1 MSKFKINNL
10 KYTSSLTLSLIG
22 SEAFKL
28 GSSIFIFKFTG
39 NLWLVTFLYLL
50 LQLPSVLVYLFSSE
64 IVKKVKSDKLILLI
78 CDLLSF
84 AILIPPLITFI
95 ILNKDDSNNDLKT
108 TLSIILITFSTLL
121 GFIHSFRFIFL
132 KNIIYFIADNNDQ
145 MQKFNATNSLAT
157 SLGFIAST
165 ILSFFLFKNLSF
177 YWLITMNMITYLVS
191 GILYYSL
198 KVNKEATVFSA
209 PTSTGDVE
217 NKQDKSNLA
226 KSWMFILSGSLLI
239 GIFLFPNTSGL
250 SQYFNSFGNSEY
262 KIDNWGFYFS
272 IIFATFSLIGVV
284 IVYFFQSKIKKSKP
298 LFIAIIAVLGT
309 LNFVWLF
316 FINSEAKV
324 NLISY
329 VSIIALQQFTYS
341 LFISIYY
348 STSYELF
355 SKSHFHKQNGIAIVF
370 RILLSSMISVLF
382 TLISTKAGYL
392 YTYLFYSLIVFIC
405 ATGILVS
412 SLTYKKRKDKIQS
425 KHN

>member
-1 MSKFKINNL
+1 
-10 KYTSSLTLSLIG
+10 
-22 SEAFKL
+22 
-28 GSSIFIFKFTG
+28 
-39 NLWLVTFLYLL
+39 
-50 LQLPSVLVYLFSSE
+50 
-64 IVKKVKSDKLILLI
+64 
-78 CDLLSF
+78 
-84 AILIPPLITFI
+84 
-95 ILNKDDSNNDLKT
+95 
-108 TLSIILITFSTLL
+108 
-121 GFIHSFRFIFL
+121 
-132 KNIIYFIADNNDQ
+132 
-145 MQKFNATNSLAT
+145 
-157 SLGFIAST
+157 
-165 ILSFFLFKNLSF
+165 
-177 YWLITMNMITYLVS
+177 
-191 GILYYSL
+191 
-198 KVNKEATVFSA
+198 
-209 PTSTGDVE
+209 
-217 NKQDKSNLA
+217 
-226 KSWMFILSGSLLI
+226 MFILSGSLLI

-316 FINSEAKV
+316 FINLEAKV

-341 LFISIYY
+341 LFIPIYY

-392 YTYLFYSLIVFIC
+392 YTYLFYSLIVFTC
-405 ATGILVS
+405 ATGILIS

>member
-1 MSKFKINNL
+1 MTKFKVNNL
-10 KYTSSLTLSLIG
+10 KYTGSLTLSLIG

-50 LQLPSVLVYLFSSE
+50 IQLPSIIVYLFSSK
-64 IVKKVKSDKLILLI
+64 IVKKVKNDKFILLV

-95 ILNKDDSNNDLKT
+95 ILNKDDSNKDLKT
-108 TLSIILITFSTLL
+108 TLSIILITFSTIL

-132 KNIIYFIADNNDQ
+132 KSIIYFIADNNDQ
-145 MQKFNATNSLAT
+145 MQKFNASNSLAT
-157 SLGFIAST
+157 SLGFFAST

-177 YWLITMNMITYLVS
+177 YWLITMNMVTYLVS

-198 KVNKEATVFSA
+198 KVNKEATIFSK
-209 PTSTGDVE
+209 PELTDSTE
-217 NKQDKSNLA
+217 NRQIKSNLA
-226 KSWMFILSGSLLI
+226 KSWMFVLSGSLLI

-272 IIFATFSLIGVV
+272 IIFTTFSLLGVI

-298 LFIAIIAVLGT
+298 LFITLISILGT

-316 FINSEAKV
+316 FMNSETKV

-329 VSIIALQQFTYS
+329 VSIIALQQFAYS
-341 LFISIYY
+341 LFIPIYY

-355 SKSHFHKQNGIAIVF
+355 SKNHFHKQNGIAIVF
-370 RILLSSMISVLF
+370 RTLLSSMISVLF

-392 YTYLFYSLIVFIC
+392 YTYLFYSLIVFTC
-405 ATGILVS
+405 AIGILAS
-412 SLTYKKRKDKIQS
+412 SLTYKRS
-425 KHN
+425 KV